1 MIPKKKWLTL
11 LLAFGGN
18 GSTFD
23 MENGEPYT
31 TTQMNEY
38 GLWVISVD

>member
-1 MIPKKKWLTL
+1 MIPQKNDLHCCWHLEAMT
-11 LLAFGGN
+11 
-18 GSTFD
+18 TFE